1 MEKPEVT
8 VNINN
13 LIGTLVIIGDKNNS
27 SEIKNLVTETLTRVI
42 NSVSEIQAENSDISE
57 PPSKPPQNS
66 NSDDP
71 E

>member
-42 NSVSEIQAENSDISE
+42 TSVSEIQAENSDISE
-57 PPSKPPQNS
+57 PPSNPPQNS

>member
-42 NSVSEIQAENSDISE
+42 NSVLEIQAENSDISE